1 VAMSDPT
8 STNADRTALR
18 QQVMESESALYRAQ
32 IAGSIDQIEPF
43 LSADLVY
50 VHSTGV
56 AESKEEYLAGVV
68 DGLYEYGMIESRGD
82 TRLQVFADV
91 AIMNGIVDMTV
102 SAHGA
107 AKLLIHLLFCLV
119 WVRQGDAW
127 QLDFRQA
134 TRIPSG
140 KD

>member
-1 VAMSDPT
+1 MSDPT
-8 STNADRTALR
+8 STDGDRTALR
-18 QQVMESESALYRAQ
+18 QQIMDSERAFYRAQ
-32 IAGSIDQIEPF
+32 IAGSIDEIEPF

-56 AESKEEYLAGVV
+56 AESKEEYLAGVT
-68 DGLYEYGMIESRGD
+68 DGLYEYGMIESRD

-91 AIMNGIVDMTV
+91 AVMNGIVDMTV
-102 SAHGA
+102 SAHGT
-107 AKLLIHLLFCLV
+107 AKQLIHLLFCLV

-127 QLDFRQA
+127 RLDFRQA